1 MPGDA
6 SSNQISVFYREYMV
20 PGGVI
25 TALLAASVIAIHLA
39 GQPVIF
45 AGLEPLPTFMLML
58 TLSLAALNLAL
69 NIPTIGHTSLS
80 GPERQREIWIYNF
93 RSAATRFPLVIGFSI
108 ALITPIETGVVAM
121 AAGLVSFVALSAVH
135 LKVDNRDLAAASR
148 RQYQQRDY
156 RQSQKDCIQAA
167 KLIEGAAPV
176 EVRWWTAPAGWVFYV
191 LVSVGTLT
199 LLKLMKPAFGEGS
212 LTRMLLVAVGMASF
226 PTIAYLYVAQCIRF
240 VRYLRD
246 WSETTDYVL
255 SGILYFFVALIYHLT
270 VISALLQYEDVRL
283 IVLNTV
289 AVVAMTTLLY
299 RINKRASR
307 AGRVTLLTPSA
318 AAWHRYYAKR
328 NAVQP
333 PIM

>member
-1 MPGDA
+1 MPRPA
-6 SSNQISVFYREYMV
+6 
-20 PGGVI
+20 
-25 TALLAASVIAIHLA
+25 T
-39 GQPVIF
+39 
-45 AGLEPLPTFMLML
+45 
-58 TLSLAALNLAL
+58 
-69 NIPTIGHTSLS
+69 IP
-80 GPERQREIWIYNF
+80 
-93 RSAATRFPLVIGFSI
+93 
-108 ALITPIETGVVAM
+108 PIETGVVAM
-121 AAGLVSFVALSAVH
+121 AAGVVSFVALSAVH

-148 RQYQQRDY
+148 RQYQQHDY
-156 RQSQKDCIQAA
+156 RQSQKDCIQAE

-176 EVRWWTAPAGWVFYV
+176 EVRWWTAPAGRVFYV
-191 LVSVGTLT
+191 LVSVGALT

-212 LTRMLLVAVGMASF
+212 PARMLLVAVGMASF

-246 WSETTDYVL
+246 WPETTVYVL

>member
-1 MPGDA
+1 MSRDA
-6 SSNQISVFYREYMV
+6 SSNPNRAFYREYMAS
-20 PGGVI
+20 GGVM
-25 TALLAASVIAIHLA
+25 TALLAASVVTIHVV
-39 GQPVIF
+39 GQPVILT
-45 AGLEPLPTFMLML
+45 GLEPWPTFMLML

-69 NIPTIGHTSLS
+69 NIPTTDHVSLR
-80 GPERQREIWIYNF
+80 GPEHQREIWIYNF
-93 RSAATRFPLVIGFSI
+93 RSAATRFPLVVGFSI
-108 ALITPIETGVVAM
+108 ALVIPIETGVVAM
-121 AAGLVSFVALSAVH
+121 AAGFVSFVALSAVH

-156 RQSQKDCIQAA
+156 RQSQKDCIQAK

-176 EVRWWTAPAGWVFYV
+176 EVRSWTAPAGWVFYV
-191 LVSVGTLT
+191 LVSVGVLT
-199 LLKLMKPAFGEGS
+199 LLRLLKPAFGEDS
-212 LTRMLLVAVGMASF
+212 LTRMLLVAVAMASL
-226 PTIAYLYVAQCIRF
+226 PAIAYLYVGQCIRF

-246 WSETTDYVL
+246 WSETTEYVL

-270 VISALLQYEDVRL
+270 IISALLQYEDVRL

-289 AVVAMTTLLY
+289 AVATITTLLY

-307 AGRVTLLTPSA
+307 AGRVTFLTPSA